1 MSAPEDRPTSIL
13 FVCTGNIC
21 RSPIG
26 ERVLRDLAAWSG
38 AQVTV
43 TSAGVGAANGQ
54 PMHPSS
60 VEVLT
65 EHGYDAAGFESR
77 YLRPQILE
85 ESDLVLTMTREH
97 RAACQRA
104 LPARWR
110 RMFTLAE
117 FVKLLG
123 DAPADAEG
131 LSELVADRGRVDTNA
146 DDLDIADPMGK
157 PTAEFERCFAEIEPL
172 VGSVAAWL
180 GGDGEVLGR
189 VGALG
194 ASGDGG
200 FDTASASASTG
211 STINDSVSGGATGN
225 SSASGGATTNSGASG
240 GATGNDSAS
249 GGATTNSGASGGA
262 TGNDSASGGATGNDS
277 ASGEATGN
285 SSASGGEDTK
295 DGASGGSHRRRRMLI
310 GSGIV
315 VALIVVVVG
324 WLAYS
329 AFGIKSDLEDARVD
343 ANAARKAVLS
353 GDQDAATSRAQAA
366 ASSAKSASDRAH
378 GVVWAAA
385 ASVPLLGSPLKSVQE
400 MSDTV
405 ADFATEVLVP
415 TADLGAALDPSELRR
430 GDTIGTAPLAAAQ
443 PQLAKLAAASDVYV
457 TRVEGIDPSWLG
469 QVADARDELY
479 GLVHDASGTLN
490 GSNVAAQL
498 LPAMTGADG
507 PRNYFVALQTP
518 SESRGT
524 GGLVGGFA
532 ILNATKGRLTA
543 PELGANNDFRYPTTP
558 QTDLGSDFNS
568 LYATF
573 HPYTDFRNANM
584 SPSFPDAAQ
593 IWIANWH
600 EVTGEQLDGAIA
612 LDPIALSYVL
622 KVTGPL
628 TLPGGEKITADNVV
642 PITLSTSYERF
653 ADNNQA
659 RKDYLQSISKA
670 AVKQLSTFKGDTSA
684 LLEALGRGVHE
695 RRIMVYSTDP
705 DEEKILQTTNLGH
718 EIGDVDAPYA
728 SVTIQN
734 AGGNKLDYYLRR
746 KLEYVAAGC
755 SSDKRDSVITMQ
767 LTNTLDDLSLPDYVI
782 APNGTAFPIDKGTA
796 LSNVEF
802 LLSKGATVKGVFVDD
817 QEVLYQDGTLGGHPY
832 VGAMV
837 QVPPG
842 KTVTVKVFAT
852 EPTWPGEAVVPV
864 QPLVDNPEVTVR
876 VPECGS

>member
-26 ERVLRDLAAWSG
+26 ERVLRDLAARSG

-65 EHGYDAAGFESR
+65 EHGYDAGGFESR

-85 ESDLVLTMTREH
+85 ESDLVLSMTREH

-104 LPARWR
+104 LPAKWR
-110 RMFTLAE
+110 RMFTLTE
-117 FVKLLG
+117 FVRLLG

-131 LSELVADRGRVDTNA
+131 LSELAADRGRVDTNA
-146 DDLDIADPMGK
+146 DDLDIADPMGRPK
-157 PTAEFERCFAEIEPL
+157 AEFERCFAEIEPL
-172 VGSVAAWL
+172 VGSVVAWL

-194 ASGDGG
+194 ASGALGAPGASGDGG
-200 FDTASASASTG
+200 FDTASAGASTG
-211 STINDSVSGGATGN
+211 ST
-225 SSASGGATTNSGASG
+225 TNRGASG

-249 GGATTNSGASGGA
+249 GDGGFDTASAGASTGSTTNSGASTGSTTNSGASGGA
-262 TGNDSASGGATGNDS
+262 TGNS
-277 ASGEATGN
+277 
-285 SSASGGEDTK
+285 
-295 DGASGGSHRRRRMLI
+295 GASGGSRRRRYVLI
-310 GSGIV
+310 GTGIV
-315 VALIVVVVG
+315 VALLVVAVG

-343 ANAARKAVLS
+343 ANAARKAVLD
-353 GDQDAATSRAQAA
+353 GDQDSATTRAQAA
-366 ASSAKSASDRAH
+366 ASSATSASDRAH
-378 GVVWAAA
+378 GVVWSAA
-385 ASVPLLGSPLKSVQE
+385 ASVPWLGAPLKSVQE

-405 ADFATEVLVP
+405 SDFATEVLVP
-415 TADLGAALDPSELRR
+415 TADLGAVLDPSDLRR
-430 GDTIGTAPLAAAQ
+430 GDTLDTAPLAAAQ
-443 PQLAKLAAASDVYV
+443 PQLAKLATASDGFV

-498 LPAMTGADG
+498 LPAMTGTDG
-507 PRNYFVALQTP
+507 PRNYYVALQTP

-532 ILNATKGRLTA
+532 ILNATNGRLTA

-558 QTDLGSDFNS
+558 QTDLGPDFDS

-573 HPYTDFRNANM
+573 RPYTDFRNANM

-593 IWIANWH
+593 IWIANWR
-600 EVTGEQLDGAIA
+600 EVTGQQLDGAIA

-653 ADNNQA
+653 AEDNQA

-670 AVKQLSTFKGDTSA
+670 AVQQLSTFKGDTGA

-705 DEEKILQTTNLGH
+705 GEEKILQTTNLGH
-718 EIGDVDAPYA
+718 EIADVDAPYA

-746 KLEYVAAGC
+746 KVEYVAAGC
-755 SSDKRDSVITMQ
+755 SSDTRDSVITMQ

-782 APNGTAFPIDKGTA
+782 APNGTEFPIDKGTA

-802 LLSKGATVKGVFVDD
+802 LLTKGATVKGVFVDD
-817 QEVLYQDGTLGGHPY
+817 QEVLYQDGNLGGHPY
-832 VGAMV
+832 AGAIV

-842 KTVTVKVFAT
+842 KTVTVKAFVT
-852 EPTWPGEAVVPV
+852 EPTSPGEAVVPV
-864 QPLVDNPEVTVR
+864 QPLVDNPEVTIR